1 MGKYK
6 FYINNIEVPAPE
18 NHKEMELELNFDQD
32 SPTAEITTQKWHF
45 VNSNANL
52 INQYISDGLN
62 GGNGVFHGLKFDV
75 VISERNAVEKFEL
88 YLDLADGAEFSKNE
102 VFASSKEYS
111 KLTWLT
117 DVADGFTFQYLH
129 EETSFLP
136 SSKFVSV
143 PYVIN
148 SIPNYRD
155 VFLVTLSVAFIY
167 DQLQE
172 ELTYFAEVIA
182 GAANP
187 FVSVSAVIQFAVHI
201 AYTIGLMIAL
211 VKLIKDIIDL
221 IIQPV
226 KYHKGMYA
234 YDLLDCGFDYL
245 GLTFE
250 SSILTG
256 IVFKDLLILPE
267 KYENPPDSTDDRILG
282 FINPSNNQKGYYN
295 GTFADFIRAMK
306 ETFNAKLIFQGSTV
320 KLERVDWNGSVES
333 YIIPDVRQ
341 DFERLNTEDF
351 FANYLI
357 EFATDGNDKNTVQEY
372 TGTIYQ
378 NTISPI
384 SYTDEKLRLM
394 RGLKQVKIPFALGKR
409 KETLTIPERVLDT
422 FLSVVGVIMNGLIA
436 AANGVISIVNAIGDI
451 IDTLGNILDFFGID
465 NNLEGPDVEPL
476 DYVDFG
482 AIINDRIG
490 MLMLENDS
498 VLIPKMLLV
507 ERGSTDRKNK
517 IYASH
522 KSYLSA
528 KYLWDNYHNI
538 NSFVPTAI
546 NPNGNQW
553 KIKTVNVRFSLNDF
567 LLVKNNNRI
576 FDYNGRK
583 CLVDKLKWNP
593 WNNYATITYRVN
605 EVYTNNLKQSG
616 NEGQGY

>member
-6 FYINNIEVPAPE
+6 FYINGQEVQAPE

-45 VNSNANL
+45 VNENAQL
-52 INQYISDGLN
+52 INQYVQNGTS
-62 GGNGVFHGLKFDV
+62 GGNGIFHGLKFDV
-75 VISERNAVEKFEL
+75 VISELNNIEKFEL
-88 YLDLADGAEFSKNE
+88 YLDLSDGAEFSANE
-102 VFASSKEYS
+102 VYATSKEYS

-117 DVADGFTFQYLH
+117 DVAEGFTFEYLH
-129 EETSFLP
+129 EETPYLP
-136 SSKFVSV
+136 SSKFISV

-155 VFLVTLSVAFIY
+155 VFLVTLSIAFIG

-172 ELTYFAEVIA
+172 EVTYFAEVIA

-201 AYTIGLMIAL
+201 AYTIGLLIAL

-221 IIQPV
+221 IVQPV

-234 YDLLDCGFDYL
+234 FDLLESGANYL
-245 GLTFE
+245 GLQFE
-250 SSILTG
+250 SSILSG
-256 IVFKDLLILPE
+256 PVFKDLLILPE
-267 KYENPPDSTDDRILG
+267 KYENPPDTTDDRILG
-282 FINPSNNQKGYYN
+282 FINPSTDQRGYYN
-295 GTFADFIRAMK
+295 GTYASFIRSMK
-306 ETFNAKLIFQGSTV
+306 ETFNAKLIFQGSV
-320 KLERVDWNGSVES
+320 LKLERADWNGSVES
-333 YIIPDVRQ
+333 YVIPDVRQ
-341 DFERLNTEDF
+341 DFNRFNTEEF

-372 TGTIYQ
+372 TGTVYQ
-378 NTISPI
+378 NTVTPI
-384 SYTDEKLRLM
+384 SYTDQKLTLM

-409 KETLTIPERVLDT
+409 KETLTIPERILDA
-422 FLSVVGVIMNGLIA
+422 FLSVIGAILNALITA
-436 AANGVISIVNAIGDI
+436 SNSIISIVNAIGDI

-465 NNLEGPDVEPL
+465 NNLEGPNVQPL
-476 DYVDFG
+476 QYVNFG
-482 AIINDRIG
+482 AIVNDRIG

-498 VLIPKMLLV
+498 VLVPKALLI
-507 ERGSTDRKNK
+507 ERGSEPRKNK
-517 IYASH
+517 IYADH
-522 KSYLSA
+522 KTYLSA

-538 NSFVPTAI
+538 NSFVPTSQ
-546 NPNGNQW
+546 NPNANQW
-553 KIKTVNVRFSLNDF
+553 KIKTVNVRFSLSDF

-576 FDYNGRK
+576 FDSQGRK
-583 CLVDKLKWNP
+583 CLIDSLKWNP

-605 EVYTNNLKQSG
+605 ELYTSNLKQVG